1 LPELVCAQHGRPQRR
16 RSSTWQSASSDSRE
30 SDVPTSAAR
39 SPVKPGGGGSL
50 RVGSSLRTFVA
61 PFLRDDDD
69 VAPRDSQHFSQQH
82 SQQHSQEEK
91 FCGGFLC
98 PDLPDNPIMSRDA
111 LTEPFHSQ
119 GCDQGL

>member
-1 LPELVCAQHGRPQRR
+1 VE
-16 RSSTWQSASSDSRE
+16 
-30 SDVPTSAAR
+30 
-39 SPVKPGGGGSL
+39 PGGGSVRVGFSL
-50 RVGSSLRTFVA
+50 RIFVA
-61 PFLRDDDD
+61 PFLGDDDD
-69 VAPRDSQHFSQQH
+69 FAPRDSQHF

>member
-1 LPELVCAQHGRPQRR
+1 VRAQHGRPWRR
-16 RSSTWQSASSDSRE
+16 RSSTWPSASSDSRE
-30 SDVPTSAAR
+30 SDAPTSAAR
-39 SPVKPGGGGSL
+39 SPVEPGSGSVRVGFSL
-50 RVGSSLRTFVA
+50 RIFVA
-61 PFLRDDDD
+61 PFLGDDDD
-69 VAPRDSQHFSQQH
+69 FAPRDSQHFSQQH